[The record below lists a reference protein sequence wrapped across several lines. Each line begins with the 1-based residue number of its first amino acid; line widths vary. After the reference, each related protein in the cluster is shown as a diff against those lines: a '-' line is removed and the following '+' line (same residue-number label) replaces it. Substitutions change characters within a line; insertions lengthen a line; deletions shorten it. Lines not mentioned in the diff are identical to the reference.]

1 MLRQDTTSIRI
12 HSALDANRFVQ
23 QTAPGQEDAVQ
34 LLDRNTKALVALIQ
48 QSPESAYAVELYE
61 GKGGVTAIV
70 SAPNGL
76 RYFALPGA
84 KISLPGLTLEMPG
97 DPIRANPHTQRQA
110 VARHQVQSIT
120 RQAMILGAGLA
131 TRFEPISGDNTQYA
145 KPSVPLVGERSV
157 IRCIAEAIA
166 RDQFTQ
172 VFINTYYKPESLKAS
187 LAPLERSDITYIDES
202 APSGTAGGLRKIL
215 EAPEYRGQWDARLP
229 MLIVQ
234 GDAVTDVNFSALMA
248 AHLANKAA
256 VTIGCQ
262 VVRDEDVSKFGIIE
276 TDRSAEDGQSG
287 SIVGFMEKPSL
298 AEAGPHRLGS
308 TGFYIFSP
316 EAYPIVTQV
325 YQAKLEAA
333 QKAAKAQGEAVPQEV
348 LLDFAMDLFPE
359 VLRQTQAGKVRTH
372 QGEAMSLYA
381 QVVEGYWCDI
391 GNPAQYLETVHEVYA
406 GKVDVEMPQQPE
418 AFYHQGII
426 YWPGAK
432 ALAEES
438 GAVLSG
444 NVVVAR
450 PFGKRT

>member
-12 HSALDANRFVQ
+12 HSALGDNRFVQ
-23 QTAPGQEDAVQ
+23 RPAAEQDTVRI
-34 LLDRNTKALVALIQ
+34 LDRSTEALVALVHQ
-48 QSPESAYAVELYE
+48 APDSAYTLELYE

-70 SAPNGL
+70 SDPQGL

-97 DPIRANPHTQRQA
+97 ETIRANPHTQRQG
-110 VARHQVQSIT
+110 VERHQVQSIT

-187 LAPLERSDITYIDES
+187 LAPLEQSDITYIDES

-215 EAPEYRGQWDARLP
+215 EAPEYRSQWDVGLP

-248 AHLANKAA
+248 SHLANKAA

-262 VVRDEDVSKFGIIE
+262 VVRDEDVPKFGIIE
-276 TDRSAEDGQSG
+276 TDRSDEDGQSG

-308 TGFYIFSP
+308 TGFYIFAP

-325 YQAKLEAA
+325 YRAKLEAA
-333 QKAAKAQGEAVPQEV
+333 QKAARAKGDPVPDEV

-359 VLRQTQAGKVRTH
+359 ILRQAQAGEIRNA

-418 AFYHQGII
+418 LFYHQGII

-432 ALAEES
+432 ALAQEH

-444 NVVVAR
+444 NVVVAC
-450 PFGKRT
+450 PFGDIS